1 MMLKGISIFKLP
13 IVTMGIKMKQIM
25 DYMVNMPIGMIN
37 ARGMGFLFMAK
48 LVKFLVSL
56 EKRWEINYDYTQ

>member
-13 IVTMGIKMKQIM
+13 IVTMGIKVKQIM
-25 DYMVNMPIGMIN
+25 DYMVNMTIGMIK
-37 ARGMGFLFMAK
+37 ARRLGFLFMAK